1 MFKKTVFYLIFCC
14 MISIS
19 SLLFAESQASQPE
32 KPAPAS
38 QPKPVINA
46 LLEEHPTVRS
56 IAKLLPEFER
66 QTGII
71 VNIEVIPFEA
81 MTRKADSV
89 LKSGSDRYD
98 VFMDGWVNALGWA
111 SKGYLEPIDGLVAQ
125 KNLYSELNMS
135 DFVEPFIN
143 DARQGENLYGLPVYG
158 ESTFLFYRKD
168 LFAQAG
174 LAPPKSMEEIREA
187 AAVLKKHFPEIYPI
201 SLRGR
206 EGIHVVYAWSTFL
219 WAFGGRWFDENGR
232 LDLDSPQAV
241 EATIFFT
248 DLLRSYGPPGVANFG
263 WEENRDLFMRG
274 KVAISIDATVNGAFN
289 ENSNLSAVAG
299 KVGYLSTPVKSG
311 INARGG
317 QNSLITHQMYLN
329 KFSKNKEAAFSFM
342 VWATSKQT
350 QLAGIEIEPNCG
362 LTSKSAIHS
371 EVFAENFGAFK
382 DAMLEA
388 AAKGNRAYLPMVPE
402 AKIIIEKVGRLL
414 NSLIK
419 NDQNAVQELK
429 KVNDELNE
437 LLAK

>member
-1 MFKKTVFYLIFCC
+1 M
-14 MISIS
+14 
-19 SLLFAESQASQPE
+19 AQAQRSQPE
-32 KPAPAS
+32 NPAPAS
-38 QPKPVINA
+38 QTTPVINA

-56 IAKLLPEFER
+56 IARLLPEFER

-89 LKSGSDRYD
+89 LRSGSDRYD

-111 SKGYLEPIDGLVAQ
+111 SKGYLEPLDSLVSQ
-125 KNLYSELNMS
+125 KVLYPQLNMA
-135 DFVEPFIN
+135 DFVEAFIN
-143 DARQGENLYGLPVYG
+143 DARHNDNLYGLPVYG
-158 ESTFLFYRKD
+158 ESTFLFFRKD

-174 LAPPKSMEEIREA
+174 LAAPESMAGLREA
-187 AAVLKKHFPEIYPI
+187 AAVLKKQFPEIYPI

-206 EGIHVVYAWSTFL
+206 AGIHVVYAWSTFL

-248 DLLRSYGPPGVANFG
+248 DLLRSYGPPGIESFG

-274 KVAISIDATVNGAFN
+274 KIAISIDATVNGAFN
-289 ENSNLSAVAG
+289 ESKNLSAVAG
-299 KVGYLSTPVKSG
+299 KVGYISTPVKSG
-311 INARGG
+311 INVRGG

-329 KFSKNKEAAFSFM
+329 KFSKNKEAAFRFM

-388 AAKGNRAYLPMVPE
+388 AAKGNREYLPMVPE
-402 AKIIIEKVGRLL
+402 AKIIIAKVGQLL
-414 NSLIK
+414 ASLIK
-419 NDQNAVQELK
+419 NNSNVAQKLK